1 MNNVLNGHSERRSQL
16 NTKLT
21 QRNIQKLKIVS
32 NGLSSTTEESLTI
45 LELKMSLKRGN
56 SFQQTR
62 VKTLT
67 IMYMTWIQNW
77 TLMLRQLSR
86 ALDMVKIG
94 MAIIIRIDSPAN
106 STLMENSP
114 VKVDTAATAAMA
126 AMAATVATTLMADT
140 AVMVAKVANLM
151 KMKRNLISL
160 AIAPMVTIL
169 MEAVVTFPIH
179 MEEVSHMV
187 AREAMAAMVANMAI
201 PITTM
206 VTNTLTTCKVETGGT
221 I

>member
-1 MNNVLNGHSERRSQL
+1 
-16 NTKLT
+16 
-21 QRNIQKLKIVS
+21 
-32 NGLSSTTEESLTI
+32 
-45 LELKMSLKRGN
+45 
-56 SFQQTR
+56 
-62 VKTLT
+62 
-67 IMYMTWIQNW
+67 
-77 TLMLRQLSR
+77 
-86 ALDMVKIG
+86 MVKIG

-151 KMKRNLISL
+151 KMMRNLISL